1 MPYASAPTNTLA
13 VVSLIAGISAF
24 FVTHFIG
31 AAVAI
36 VTGHMARREIR
47 HTGEGGAGM
56 ARAGLILGYVY
67 FALLALVLLAIAL
80 LVLGVGALF
89 VSSSHTG

>member
-1 MPYASAPTNTLA
+1 MQFAGAPTNTLA
-13 VVSLIAGISAF
+13 VVSLAAGISAF

-47 HTGEGGAGM
+47 ETGEAGGGF
-56 ARAGLILGYVY
+56 ARAGLVLGYLY
-67 FALLALVLLAIAL
+67 FALLAIVVVVVVLVVLGLGAL
-80 LVLGVGALF
+80 LV
-89 VSSSHTG
+89 SHSR